1 VLTLAEL
8 LAGLSFPLAVGGAER
23 VSLSQV
29 CIDSRQAVPGSLFVA
44 LRGEHTDGHAYVAD
58 AFRAGAQVALVERPQ
73 EGVPA
78 IDTLRGTKPEAL
90 SLPLVVVVPDSLR
103 ALQEIARAR
112 RLARPELRVVAVT
125 GSVGKTTAKEAIAA
139 VLSQRYVTLKS
150 AGNFNNEIGLPLT
163 LLALEPEHERVVLEM
178 GMYALGEIAALCR
191 LALPQVG
198 VVTNVG
204 PTHLERLGTLER
216 IAQAKAELIEALPAE
231 GVAILNGD
239 DPRVRAMGAQAK
251 GQVVTFGLSDHNTLW
266 AEALESLGLDG
277 VRFVARVAPSAGL
290 GSGASAQPLRLMA
303 LGRHAVLSALP
314 AIAVGLLEGLSWEE
328 IQRGLLAQ
336 GRGLRLLPKRGLR
349 GTLLLDDT
357 YNASPV
363 STLAALDALEGL
375 PGRHLA
381 VLGDMLELG
390 PYEVEGHRE
399 VGRRCARG
407 LAGLVTVGP
416 RARLIAESALEAG
429 LPASAIHMTAN
440 SAEALEVLSVLL
452 REGDVLL
459 VKGSR
464 AMGLEAIVSALE
476 ERSP

>member
-1 VLTLAEL
+1 MLTLAEL
-8 LAGLSFPLAVGGAER
+8 FAGLGLPSAIEGAER
-23 VSLSQV
+23 VSLSRV
-29 CIDSRQAVPGSLFVA
+29 CIDSRQAEPGSLFVA
-44 LRGEHTDGHAYVAD
+44 LRGEHTDGHVYVSD
-58 AFRAGAQVALVERPQ
+58 AFRAGAQVALVERPM

-78 IDTLRGTKPEAL
+78 VDTLRGTKPETL
-90 SLPLVVVVPDSLR
+90 TLPLAVVVPDSLR

-112 RLARPELRVVAVT
+112 RLARPELRVVGVT

-139 VLSQRYVTLKS
+139 VLSQRYITLKS
-150 AGNFNNEIGLPLT
+150 AGNYNNEIGLPLT
-163 LLALEPEHERVVLEM
+163 LLALESEHERVVLEM

-216 IAQAKAELIEALPAE
+216 IAQAKAELVEALPAQ

-239 DPRVRAMGAQAK
+239 DPRVRAMSAQTK
-251 GQVVTFGLSDHNTLW
+251 GRVVTFGLGDHNTLW
-266 AEALESLGLDG
+266 AERIESLGLDG
-277 VRFVARVAPSAGL
+277 VRFVAHVAASAGW
-290 GSGASAQPLRLMA
+290 GSGAMTYPLRLMA
-303 LGRHAVLSALP
+303 LGRHAVMSALP
-314 AIAVGLLEGLSWEE
+314 AIAVGLLEGLNWEE

-336 GRGLRLLPKRGLR
+336 GQGLRLLPKRGK
-349 GTLLLDDT
+349 GGVLLLDDT

-363 STLAALDALEGL
+363 STLAALDTLLDL

-381 VLGDMLELG
+381 ALGDMLELG
-390 PYEVEGHRE
+390 PYEEEGHRE

-407 LAGLVTVGP
+407 LAELVTVGA

-429 LPASAIHMTAN
+429 LSASAVHMVAN
-440 SAEALEVLSVLL
+440 SAEALEVLSGLL

-464 AMGLEAIVSALE
+464 AMGMEAIVSALE
-476 ERSP
+476 EQPR